1 MKSKFVSLFALA
13 AGLAVVAARAQTVP
27 TTPAP
32 VLDSV
37 AAPAPSQVVYA
48 PRLPS
53 AVELTNVAAAQG
65 LSVDRIVQTAG
76 QITVVYRSAN
86 GQTNTVA
93 YQLLPTAGAPAV
105 TVVAATPPPRVVYVQ
120 PAPRYYYDPF
130 YDPFYNSGY
139 YGSPWYGPVS
149 LSLGVGWVFHGGGG
163 HGGHHRH

>member
-1 MKSKFVSLFALA
+1 MKSKFLSLFALA
-13 AGLAVVAARAQTVP
+13 AGFAVVAARAQTVP

-32 VLDSV
+32 VLDSP

-65 LSVDRIVQTAG
+65 LSVDKIVQTAA

-93 YQLLPTAGAPAV
+93 YQLLPTAGAPAA
-105 TVVAATPPPRVVYVQ
+105 TVVAAPPPPRVVYVQ

-130 YDPFYNSGY
+130 YDPFYYSGY

-149 LSLGVGWVFHGGGG
+149 LSLGLGWGFHGGGG
-163 HGGHHRH
+163 HGGHHRR